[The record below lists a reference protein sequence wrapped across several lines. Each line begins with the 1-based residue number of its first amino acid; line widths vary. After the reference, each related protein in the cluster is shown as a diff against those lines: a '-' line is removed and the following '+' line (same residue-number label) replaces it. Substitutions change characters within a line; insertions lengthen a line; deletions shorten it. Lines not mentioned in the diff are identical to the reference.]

1 MLKITETE
9 VFGWR
14 AAIRGMRN
22 AHESWDKSDSFIPCW
37 VKTKCHECEASQK
50 CAYYFEDGE
59 PYKKDEFVG
68 PNDLKLMKQLVAAG
82 TDHSKFMRMIHAQ
95 CDWEAPLYWWKE
107 ADTYKVG
114 TVRNSCS
121 TMHKITEHEFTMD
134 MFSVEHLCT
143 ARDDMYKE
151 FCDYMES
158 LGNPKG
164 EFGISP
170 YRLMQDD
177 IIELNAWRDFYLHY
191 KSKPHKDQKAH
202 EENLKKIWWQ
212 IIQRLGSNY
221 NQKATMD
228 LNYQVL
234 RNMYHPRKHHKQDE
248 WRIDFCN
255 WVKELPYSEL
265 ITMTKEEL
273 LESIKEG

>member
-9 VFGWR
+9 VFGWN

-22 AHESWDKSDSFIPCW
+22 AHESWDKSDSGHKW
-37 VKTKCHECEASQK
+37 
-50 CAYYFEDGE
+50 EDNTWQNEVFTIGL
-59 PYKKDEFVG
+59 
-68 PNDLKLMKQLVAAG
+68 NDLTLMKKLVAAG
-82 TDHSKFMRMIHAQ
+82 TDHSKFMRMIHVQ

-134 MFSVEHLCT
+134 MFSHEHLDDIWAYEPEERDQAPVIVFQTRTCDT
-143 ARDDMYKE
+143 TDYVLGPEDILTITITALNKYRNMYLELKNKPTKDIKARDE
-151 FCDYMES
+151 
-158 LGNPKG
+158 
-164 EFGISP
+164 
-170 YRLMQDD
+170 RL
-177 IIELNAWRDFYLHY
+177 
-191 KSKPHKDQKAH
+191 
-202 EENLKKIWWQ
+202 KILWWQ
-212 IIQRLGSNY
+212 LVQLLPSNY

-234 RNMYHPRKHHKQDE
+234 RNMYHARKNHKQDE
-248 WRIDFCN
+248 WRVDFCN
-255 WVKELPYSEL
+255 WVKSLPYSEL

-273 LESIKEG
+273 LESVKEEY

>member
-14 AAIRGMRN
+14 ASIRGMRN

-37 VKTKCHECEASQK
+37 VKTKCHECEANQK
-50 CAYYFEDGE
+50 CAYYFEEGE
-59 PYKKDEFVG
+59 PYKKDEFIG
-68 PNDLKLMKQLVAAG
+68 PNDLALMKTLVAAG
-82 TDHSKFMRMIHAQ
+82 TDHSKFMRMIHVQ

-121 TMHKITEHEFTMD
+121 TMHKITAHEFDMD
-134 MFSVEHLCT
+134 MFSHEHLF
-143 ARDDMYKE
+143 D
-151 FCDYMES
+151 FCPSEHHNSTDILKVTIEHLNAMRKVLNS
-158 LGNPKG
+158 LD
-164 EFGISP
+164 
-170 YRLMQDD
+170 QDD
-177 IIELNAWRDFYLHY
+177 PLRKEY
-191 KSKPHKDQKAH
+191 
-202 EENLKKIWWQ
+202 WWQ
-212 IIQRLGSNY
+212 LIQLLPSSY

-234 RNMYHPRKHHKQDE
+234 RNMYHPRKYHKQDE
-248 WRIDFCN
+248 WRVDFCN
-255 WVKELPYSEL
+255 WVKSLPYSEL

-273 LESIKEG
+273 LESIKEE

>member
-9 VFGWR
+9 VFGWK

-37 VKTKCHECEASQK
+37 AKTKCHECEVNQK
-50 CAYYFEDGE
+50 CAYYFEEGE
-59 PYKKDEFVG
+59 PYKKSEFIG
-68 PNDLKLMKQLVAAG
+68 PNDLALMKKLVAAG
-82 TDHSKFMRMIHAQ
+82 TDHSKFMRMIHVQ

-134 MFSVEHLCT
+134 MFSYEHLFDFCPSEQHNST
-143 ARDDMYKE
+143 DILEITIEHLNVMRRVLNSLDKDDPLRKE
-151 FCDYMES
+151 Y
-158 LGNPKG
+158 
-164 EFGISP
+164 
-170 YRLMQDD
+170 
-177 IIELNAWRDFYLHY
+177 
-191 KSKPHKDQKAH
+191 
-202 EENLKKIWWQ
+202 WWQ
-212 IIQRLGSNY
+212 LIQLLPSSY

-234 RNMYHPRKHHKQDE
+234 RNMYHPRKYHKQNE
-248 WRIDFCN
+248 WRVDFCN
-255 WVKELPYSEL
+255 WVKSLPYSEL

-273 LESIKEG
+273 LESIKEE

>member
-22 AHESWDKSDSFIPCW
+22 AHESWDKSDSGYCLDTLACHDCKW
-37 VKTKCHECEASQK
+37 NRLTEVNCKTNIDNHI
-50 CAYYFEDGE
+50 FVVG
-59 PYKKDEFVG
+59 KD
-68 PNDLKLMKQLVAAG
+68 DLTLMKKLVAAG
-82 TDHSKFMRMIHAQ
+82 TDHSKFMRMIHVQ

-134 MFSVEHLCT
+134 MFSHEHLF
-143 ARDDMYKE
+143 D
-151 FCDYMES
+151 FCPSEQHNSTDILEITIEHLNAMRRVLNS
-158 LGNPKG
+158 LG
-164 EFGISP
+164 
-170 YRLMQDD
+170 QDD
-177 IIELNAWRDFYLHY
+177 PLRKEY
-191 KSKPHKDQKAH
+191 
-202 EENLKKIWWQ
+202 WWQ
-212 IIQRLGSNY
+212 LIQLLPSSY

-234 RNMYHPRKHHKQDE
+234 RNMYHSRKHHKQDE
-248 WRIDFCN
+248 WRVDFCN
-255 WVKELPYSEL
+255 WVKSLPYSEL

>member
-9 VFGWR
+9 VFGWK

-22 AHESWDKSDSFIPCW
+22 AHESWDKSDSGYCLDTLACHNCKW
-37 VKTKCHECEASQK
+37 NRLTEVKCKTNIDNHI
-50 CAYYFEDGE
+50 FVVG
-59 PYKKDEFVG
+59 KDDFT
-68 PNDLKLMKQLVAAG
+68 LMKKLVAAG
-82 TDHSKFMRMIHAQ
+82 TDHSKFMRMIHVQ

-121 TMHKITEHEFTMD
+121 TMHKITEHEFDMD
-134 MFSVEHLCT
+134 MFSYEHLF
-143 ARDDMYKE
+143 D
-151 FCDYMES
+151 FCPSEQHNSTDILEITIEHLNAMRRVLNS
-158 LGNPKG
+158 LG
-164 EFGISP
+164 
-170 YRLMQDD
+170 QDD
-177 IIELNAWRDFYLHY
+177 PLRKEY
-191 KSKPHKDQKAH
+191 
-202 EENLKKIWWQ
+202 WWQ
-212 IIQRLGSNY
+212 LIQLLPSSY

-234 RNMYHPRKHHKQDE
+234 RNMHHSRKNHKQDE

-255 WVKELPYSEL
+255 WVKSLPYSEL

-273 LESIKEG
+273 LESIKEE